1 MSPEKS
7 PSLTEALIRQ
17 AAETLRNAKRAV
29 AFTGAGISV
38 ESGIPPFRGPEG
50 LWSRYNPRILD
61 LGYFHAHP
69 REAWET
75 IKEIFYD
82 YFGQARPNAG
92 HKALA
97 RLEEAGLL
105 QGVITQNIDNLH
117 QEAGSRDVVEYHG
130 TSRTLTCTACGLR
143 LEASPEIFAHLPP
156 ACPRCGGLLKPDFI
170 FFGEGIPPQAHQR
183 AWSETRLSDVWL
195 VVGTT
200 GEIMPAALLPHE
212 AKRRGARIIE
222 VNVRPSNYTF
232 AITDI
237 FLPGKATTVL
247 NALAEAAIFPQEET
261 P

>member
-1 MSPEKS
+1 MNTS
-7 PSLTEALIRQ
+7 SLSQSLLQQ
-17 AAETLRNAKRAV
+17 AAEMLRTARRAV

-50 LWSRYNPRILD
+50 LWSRYDPQILD
-61 LGYFHAHP
+61 LRYFHAYP
-69 REAWET
+69 RQSWEV

-92 HKALA
+92 HRALA
-97 RLEEAGLL
+97 RLEKAGLL

-130 TSRTLTCTACGLR
+130 TSRTLTCTACGAR
-143 LEASPEIFAHLPP
+143 LEAAPEIFVHMPP

-170 FFGEGIPPQAHQR
+170 FFGEGIPPRAHQR
-183 AWSETRLSDVWL
+183 AWAETRLSDVWL

-200 GEIMPAALLPHE
+200 GEIMPAALLPQE
-212 AKRRGARIIE
+212 AKRHGARIIE

-232 AITDI
+232 TITDI
-237 FLPGKATTVL
+237 FLPGKATAVL
-247 NALAEAAIFPQEET
+247 SALAEAAIPTPEE
-261 P
+261 PV